1 MRDVTILNLAP
12 NARVDTLTKMTIQ
25 EDVTLAEKTAVFVA
39 QQQSAQLA
47 CPDITMKEMELA
59 RLVDSSVKPALLDQ
73 INAKNVN
80 LVISLFHLPQELV
93 AHVQLI
99 ARLVIMLTLAKSA
112 IGDILST
119 LMPVTSARL
128 V

>member
-80 LVISLFHLPQELV
+80 LVISLFHLPQERV